1 MKLCIST
8 LSVVLVLLELF
19 VINVVSATK
28 LPITATLNVKKL
40 RAKAVRAEDLLSF
53 DHYVKTC
60 PQAEGII
67 QQKVGDWIQRDFT
80 LAASIIRLHFHDCVM
95 RGCDASIL
103 LNHRDSERRAFA
115 SRTLRGFE
123 IIDDIKA
130 ELERQCPK
138 TVSCADI
145 LTAAT
150 RDATII
156 AGGPF
161 WEVPFGRKDGKIS
174 ILKEADSVPQGYEN
188 ITQLVDFFQARGL
201 NMLDLV
207 TLSGAHTIGR
217 SSCYAFKHRLS
228 NFNGTRKPDPSLNS
242 VYLNNFL
249 KKKCKNDLDLVY
261 LDAITPKTFDTM
273 YYSNLHKKL
282 GLLSTDQL
290 LNSDERTGP
299 FVAALASQPGLF
311 ESQFSVSMVKLG
323 NVQVL
328 TRSNEGEIRLNCNF
342 VNAKK

>member
-80 LAASIIRLHFHDCVM
+80 LAASIIRLHFHDCVV
-95 RGCDASIL
+95 
-103 LNHRDSERRAFA
+103 RA
-115 SRTLRGFE
+115 E
-123 IIDDIKA
+123 I
-130 ELERQCPK
+130 ERQCPK

>member
-1 MKLCIST
+1 MKLCSST

-19 VINVVSATK
+19 MIDVVSLTK
-28 LPITATLNVKKL
+28 LPITTTTLNVKKP

-53 DHYVKTC
+53 NHYVKTC

-67 QQKVGDWIQRDFT
+67 QQKVGDWIQKDFT
-80 LAASIIRLHFHDCVM
+80 LAASIIRLHFHDCVV

-103 LNHRDSERRAFA
+103 LNHQASERRAFA

-123 IIDDIKA
+123 VIDDIKA

-174 ILKEADSVPQGYEN
+174 ILKEADMVPQGQEN
-188 ITQLVDFFQARGL
+188 ITQLINFFQARGL
-201 NMLDLV
+201 NMLDL
-207 TLSGAHTIGR
+207 
-217 SSCYAFKHRLS
+217 HRLS

-242 VYLNNFL
+242 MYLNNFL

-261 LDAITPKTFDTM
+261 LDAITPKTFDPM
-273 YYSNLHKKL
+273 YYSNLNKKL

-290 LNSDERTGP
+290 LKSDKRTGP
-299 FVAALASQPGLF
+299 FVTALASQPSLF

-328 TRSNEGEIRLNCNF
+328 TRPNEGEIRVNCNF